1 MSPSKSSG
9 RPARSEGLPGWVVL
23 LRAVNVGGSGILR
36 VKDLPAKLPKFQ
48 VDNIGAAGTFVV
60 RADSDPEALRE
71 EFRRA
76 IGFDTDILVRSSG
89 ELARLRTVAASTW
102 GEPNPA
108 EKRFVT
114 FLSAKPART
123 LSLPHSVPDPREWE
137 VRLDALVGVDVL
149 SSSHVRGD
157 RRRFYAN
164 EVVER
169 LAKVPSTTRGW
180 ETLERVWQ
188 RLGAP

>member
-1 MSPSKSSG
+1 MTASRAKG
-9 RPARSEGLPGWVVL
+9 RPERRSGWVVL
-23 LRAVNVGGSGILR
+23 LRAVNVGGTGTLR
-36 VKDLPAKLPKFQ
+36 VKDLPTKLPHFE

-60 RADSDPEALRE
+60 RGATHPEPLRQA
-71 EFRRA
+71 FRRA
-76 IGFDTDILVRSSG
+76 IGFDTDIMVRSTD
-89 ELARLRTVAASTW
+89 ELSKLRAAATTTW
-102 GEPNPA
+102 AQAEA
-108 EKRFVT
+108 TEKRFVT
-114 FLSAKPART
+114 FLSAKPARA

-169 LAKVPSTTRGW
+169 LAGVPSTTRGW

-188 RLGAP
+188 RIEGP